1 MYTLAY
7 TCIRQR
13 TYVCTYVRMYTHIH
27 TCVHLYI
34 QLRICPPP
42 PPPSGLDRWTYWT
55 IMYIYNY
62 ALYAVVIGIVFV
74 ASFIFQ
80 IRLVT
85 QVCYA
90 WMGLLGMN
98 VCVQMLSFI
107 FTLSFYLYSP
117 CPDKC
122 SSSDIDICVVGT
134 WADNTILLVQ
144 QLLQSVSLL
153 MIVVC

>member
-1 MYTLAY
+1 
-7 TCIRQR
+7 
-13 TYVCTYVRMYTHIH
+13 
-27 TCVHLYI
+27 
-34 QLRICPPP
+34 
-42 PPPSGLDRWTYWT
+42 
-55 IMYIYNY
+55 MYIYNY

-98 VCVQMLSFI
+98 VCVQMLSFVSLSLS
-107 FTLSFYLYSP
+107 TLPSP
-117 CPDKC
+117 CPDEC

-134 WADNTILLVQ
+134 WTDNTILLVQ

-153 MIVVC
+153 VIVVC